1 MLKGLLNNNKYVP
14 TAADRII
21 AAITDME
28 IINAFFFI

>member
-1 MLKGLLNNNKYVP
+1 MLKGLLNNNKYVL

-21 AAITDME
+21 AEITEKE